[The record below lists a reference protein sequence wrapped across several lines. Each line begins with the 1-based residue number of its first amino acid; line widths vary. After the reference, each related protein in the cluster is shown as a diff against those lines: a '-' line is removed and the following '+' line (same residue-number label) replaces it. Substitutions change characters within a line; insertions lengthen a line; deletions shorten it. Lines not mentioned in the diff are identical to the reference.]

1 MPCVSVF
8 EGFPHFKLNLS
19 WVKFT
24 SEIVWWTSVVLVSL
38 SPLSSLSIE
47 SFQPSYMSWFFPQQ
61 LKTSMG
67 GCIIECNCY
76 L

>member
-24 SEIVWWTSVVLVSL
+24 SEIVWWASVLHVSL
-38 SPLSSLSIE
+38 TPPGDTPE
-47 SFQPSYMSWFFPQQ
+47 SFQPSYMSQ
-61 LKTSMG
+61 
-67 GCIIECNCY
+67 
-76 L
+76 